1 MLELD
6 IEILFLS
13 GITSVGGIEIKGK
26 KVGFE
31 LASTKRS
38 LLLVV
43 GLQCLLYDFI

>member
-13 GITSVGGIEIKGK
+13 GITSVRGIVIKGK

-31 LASTKRS
+31 LAFKKRS
-38 LLLVV
+38 LLLVE
-43 GLQCLLYDFI
+43 GLQCFVYDFI